1 MDSIR
6 KEFELWAESR
16 GLDLYCSRKDL
27 YEDTETLW
35 AWSAWKASR
44 ASLAVTLPSRADT
57 GVDCGGW
64 PLDSGSHRVNGTIDK
79 CKDAIHAAGIR
90 TK

>member
-1 MDSIR
+1 MDSIK
-6 KEFELWAESR
+6 KEFEIWADSR

-44 ASLAVTLPSRADT
+44 KAITIELPVI
-57 GVDCGGW
+57 VDKDWACGEDECESMRHGITMTK
-64 PLDSGSHRVNGTIDK
+64 HKIN
-79 CKDAIHAAGIR
+79 AAGIR

>member
-6 KEFELWAESR
+6 KEFEIWAESR

-35 AWSAWKASR
+35 AWSAWRASR
-44 ASLAVTLPSRADT
+44 ESVVVELPLITASMYATKHSYLCASEATDWT
-57 GVDCGGW
+57 G
-64 PLDSGSHRVNGTIDK
+64 K
-79 CKDAIHAAGIR
+79 AIRMKGIR

>member
-6 KEFELWAESR
+6 KEFEIWAESR

-44 ASLAVTLPSRADT
+44 KSLVVQLPEPIEVESVGVGCTMHDEYFDIDDVKQTLD
-57 GVDCGGW
+57 
-64 PLDSGSHRVNGTIDK
+64 DK
-79 CKDAIHAAGIR
+79 GI
-90 TK
+90 KYK

>member
-1 MDSIR
+1 MDS
-6 KEFELWAESR
+6 KQQFEVYAER
-16 GLDLYCSRKDL
+16 EGLMLHLLADGEYDH
-27 YEDTETLW
+27 DTLI
-35 AWSAWKASR
+35 AWKSWQASR

-57 GVDCGGW
+57 GLDCGGW